1 MKEKLCAEISKSDG
15 LWLTEEHIETKL
27 LETETDSEKR
37 AALKF
42 QLQFRQKVI
51 SMCPSDDKKLFYFY
65 EKGQVKSVKE
75 LTKNLKTLLRQL
87 NNGKTVIRSPAEQNL
102 PIVISQNKLHEEK
115 DRLKRLCQKEVD
127 KLLKKQQQPFA
138 KKKKPNEDLELN
150 VPIVTSVEEL
160 VGKKVQHLTFDYN
173 REEKFFPGVVRNQI
187 LIPTL

>member
-1 MKEKLCAEISKSDG
+1 MEEQIEAKLAK
-15 LWLTEEHIETKL
+15 K
-27 LETETDSEKR
+27 ETDSEKR
-37 AALKF
+37 AGLKC

-75 LTKNLKTLLRQL
+75 LTKNLKILLRQL